1 MTEIRIRN
9 FQSIADLTFSV
20 DGFTVVCGKNNIG
33 KSAIVRAIDSALT
46 NQAGDNYIRLGK
58 KACEVSFKKDALSIE
73 WKKGD
78 TATYIVNGESFSKLN
93 RAVPKPILDAGFRE
107 IEIGDKKKSP
117 LIAPQFDEIFLLDK
131 SGPIVT
137 EVLSKLYHLDELST
151 ADELC
156 QKDLRTAKSSLKTK
170 DQDLVDLNKKL
181 EKFIGFDALLK
192 DLAEVKRLDAEC
204 ETLKRQIAEIIDLK
218 NRLETSTHRVK
229 TLKKVFDLLIP
240 SYDNCEQQLEEY
252 QEIGKFRESFNAN
265 QARVSKLQEV
275 FNLKIPKYGDFIDLV
290 TQTEA
295 LRNWNDA
302 LRPLATTVKKRRA
315 LLKEMASLEDLAKQT
330 ESTESLLKDLESLKG
345 YTDSYM
351 THFITHERVYE
362 ELRQTTDQLNKAQEE
377 MTTFKV
383 CPLCQKAM

>member
-58 KACEVSFKKDALSIE
+58 KACEVSFKKDALNIE

-78 TATYIVNGESFSKLN
+78 TATYVVNGESFSKLN

-181 EKFIGFDALLK
+181 EKFVGFDAVLK

-204 ETLKRQIAEIIDLK
+204 EALKRQIAEIVDLK
-218 NRLETSTHRVK
+218 NKLETSAHRVK
-229 TLKKVFDLLIP
+229 TLKKIFDLLIP
-240 SYDNCEQQLEEY
+240 SYDRCEQQLEEY
-252 QEIGKFRESFNAN
+252 QEIGRFRESFVAN
-265 QARVSKLQEV
+265 QLRVNKLQEI
-275 FNLKIPKYGDFIDLV
+275 FKLDIPKYEDFIDLV
-290 TQTEA
+290 AQTEA

-302 LRPLATTVKKRRA
+302 LRPLATMVKKRRA
-315 LLKEMASLEDLAKQT
+315 LLKEMTSLEDLTKQT
-330 ESTESLLKDLESLKG
+330 ESTDVLLKDLEYLKG
-345 YTDSYM
+345 YSDSYTVLYM
-351 THFITHERVYE
+351 SRERVYE
-362 ELRQTTDQLNKAQEE
+362 GLRQTTDHLNKAKEE
-377 MTTFKV
+377 MATFKV